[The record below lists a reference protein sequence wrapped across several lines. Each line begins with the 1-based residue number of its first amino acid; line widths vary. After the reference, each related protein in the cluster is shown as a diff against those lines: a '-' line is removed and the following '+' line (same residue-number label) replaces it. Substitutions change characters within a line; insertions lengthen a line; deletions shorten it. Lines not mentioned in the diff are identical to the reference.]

1 MSLLITSPTM
11 LSFSGGRTSGMMID
25 MLLDAHD
32 RVLPDFVKVVFANT
46 GKEMPQTLDFVNEC
60 SKRWNVPIV
69 WLEYQSH
76 EEPQKRWREVTYETA
91 SRNGEPFADL
101 ITHKNYLPNPTMR
114 FCTIE
119 LKIRVMKLYAQQ
131 VLGWKSWDVAIGF
144 RSDEPSRVAKLSI
157 PSSEPFERYAPLASM
172 GITAADVGNFWS
184 EQGFDLK
191 LPNMNG
197 KTMHGN
203 CDLCFLKGAGQT
215 LSLISEKPSLA
226 DWWIAQESRAF
237 SEKEAIAKTG
247 KFRKD
252 RPSYF
257 EIKQM
262 AVSQGDFYGYE
273 DVELA
278 DCGCTD

>member
-1 MSLLITSPTM
+1 MKISSPTII
-11 LSFSGGRTSGMMID
+11 SFSGGRTSGMMLKLI
-25 MLLDAHD
+25 LDAHD
-32 RVLPDFVKVVFANT
+32 GVLPDFVKVVFANT

-60 SKRWNVPIV
+60 SVRWNVPIV

-76 EEPQKRWREVTYETA
+76 EEPQKRWREVSYQTA
-91 SRNGEPFADL
+91 SRSGEPFADL

-119 LKIRVMKLYAQQ
+119 LKIRVLKLYTQQ
-131 VLGWKSWDVAIGF
+131 VLGWKNWDVAIGF
-144 RSDEPSRVAKLSI
+144 RADEQRRVAKLSA
-157 PSSEPFERYAPLASM
+157 PSSEPFERYAPLAKLN
-172 GITAADVGNFWS
+172 ITAKDVGDFWNAQ
-184 EQGFDLK
+184 EFDLH

-215 LSLISEKPSLA
+215 LSLISENSKLA
-226 DWWIAQESRAF
+226 DWWIAQESRPFTETEQA
-237 SEKEAIAKTG
+237 AKTG

-262 AVSQGDFYGYE
+262 ATNQGDFYGYE